1 MKISSPRAAAYT
13 GNHTKSL
20 GIQFILISIGND
32 ARLFLF
38 GLERR
43 SRSRELTYKL
53 TKTYLYLNNQLSNMI
68 LMLMEIYLILEDTNL
83 KCCFINI
90 LTFTTLNS
98 LFA

>member
-1 MKISSPRAAAYT
+1 
-13 GNHTKSL
+13 
-20 GIQFILISIGND
+20 
-32 ARLFLF
+32 
-38 GLERR
+38 
-43 SRSRELTYKL
+43 
-53 TKTYLYLNNQLSNMI
+53 MI